1 MTPPGANGATV
12 RRPIA
17 PHVPRRISGPAN
29 PPAPARRGDHR
40 PPPRA
45 TTPNR
50 IRRRRW
56 LIALPRLAG
65 QFAVALPESRALDRL
80 IRGRAWIALIAT
92 ALVGIVYLQV
102 SLLGMN
108 QQITHD
114 VSAAQSLEAQN
125 TVLQSQIAQAAAGG
139 RIQDVAARAGMVM
152 PPAMWSSYDAVRR
165 GDAARAAASI
175 TAPDPAAVQRQVAAN
190 AALVPPTPTL
200 SPDTGA
206 STATP
211 ASIAPTAGTAAVA
224 TAQAQAAAS
233 DATTESATAA
243 TSTAA
248 PSSTAP
254 APTTTAAVATAPPA
268 TATLVTATPAATPP
282 PVPAVQNPAPV
293 VSNPAPTAAASTPTD
308 STTGGVSASA
318 GGP

>member
-1 MTPPGANGATV
+1 MTPPPANGATI

-17 PHVPRRISGPAN
+17 PHVPRRVSG
-29 PPAPARRGDHR
+29 PAPARRGDHR

-45 TTPNR
+45 TTPSR

-80 IRGRAWIALIAT
+80 IRGRGWIALIAT

-108 QQITHD
+108 QQITRD
-114 VSAAQSLEAQN
+114 VSAAQGLEAQN

-152 PPAMWSSYDAVRR
+152 PPAMWSSYDAAHP

-190 AALVPPTPTL
+190 AALVPPTPTV
-200 SPDTGA
+200 SPDIGG

-211 ASIAPTAGTAAVA
+211 ASIAPTAGTAAAA

-233 DATTESATAA
+233 DSTTASATAA
-243 TSTAA
+243 TATAV

-254 APTTTAAVATAPPA
+254 AVSSTTATPASTAPPV
-268 TATLVTATPAATPP
+268 TAAPVTATPTATPP

-293 VSNPAPTAAASTPTD
+293 VSNPAPTAAVSTPTD

>member
-1 MTPPGANGATV
+1 MTPPPANGATI

-17 PHVPRRISGPAN
+17 PHVPRRISGPT
-29 PPAPARRGDHR
+29 PAPARRGDHR
-40 PPPRA
+40 PPPRG
-45 TTPNR
+45 TTPSR

-80 IRGRAWIALIAT
+80 IRGRGWIALIAT

-108 QQITHD
+108 QQITRD
-114 VSAAQSLEAQN
+114 VSSAQGLEAQN

-152 PPAMWSSYDAVRR
+152 PPAMWSSYDAIRP
-165 GDAARAAASI
+165 GDATRAATSI

-200 SPDTGA
+200 SPDTAG
-206 STATP
+206 SIATP
-211 ASIAPTAGTAAVA
+211 ASIAPTADTAAAA
-224 TAQAQAAAS
+224 TAQAQAAVS
-233 DATTESATAA
+233 DSATATAA
-243 TSTAA
+243 TST
-248 PSSTAP
+248 ST
-254 APTTTAAVATAPPA
+254 PTTTAAVATPSVTP
-268 TATLVTATPAATPP
+268 VSTATPAAATPTAVTPP
-282 PVPAVQNPAPV
+282 PAPAVQNPAPV
-293 VSNPAPTAAASTPTD
+293 VSNPAPTAAVSAPSG